1 MRRLTVEAFLPLA
14 LSAVAVLSVT
24 PFAVIR
30 YLDGEWM
37 MAILDAL
44 IIIGFAFLGSSVL
57 HPRRVRFASVA
68 IALFCIVGVLLTVHL
83 RGEQQIFWAFPA
95 LLAVFYLVKPAEAVA
110 IAAVAMLGLL
120 PAILPGGDA
129 VRSTTIIV
137 TLIATS
143 VFAYAFAYLT
153 REQRNQLLQLAR
165 KDPLTGVGNRRAL
178 DEKLSEVCAAQARSD
193 AACSLL
199 LIDIDNFKEFN
210 DEFGHAVGDE
220 ILVRLTELIE
230 FRIRGADT
238 VYRIGGEEFVVVLE
252 GEKKES
258 ARRLAEQLRTLVE
271 DYDLTPEG
279 RVTISLGVAELGYG
293 ETPDE
298 WLRRA
303 DVALYESKRSG
314 RNQTSLAVTGRL
326 LKLKVEQGKG

>member
-14 LSAVAVLSVT
+14 LSAVAVLCVT

-30 YLDGEWM
+30 FLDGEWM
-37 MAILDAL
+37 MAALDTL
-44 IIIGFAFLGSSVL
+44 IITGFAFLGSSVL
-57 HPRRVRFASVA
+57 RPRRVRFASVA
-68 IALFCIVGVLLTVHL
+68 IAVFCIVGVLLTVHL
-83 RGEQQIFWAFPA
+83 QGGQQIFWAYPA

-110 IAAVAMLGLL
+110 IATLAILGLV
-120 PAILPGGDA
+120 PAIVPGGDA
-129 VRSTTIIV
+129 VRSATVFV

-178 DEKLSEVCAAQARSD
+178 DEKLAEVCAAQARSS
-193 AACSLL
+193 APCSLL

-210 DEFGHAVGDE
+210 DEFGHAVGDQ
-220 ILVRLTELIE
+220 ILVRLTELID

-238 VYRIGGEEFVVVLE
+238 LYRIGGEEFVVVLE
-252 GEKKES
+252 DQKKEP

-271 DYDLTPEG
+271 AYDLAPEG
-279 RVTISLGVAELGYG
+279 RVTISLGVAELGAG

-314 RNQTSLAVTGRL
+314 RNQTSLAVTGRV
-326 LKLKVEQGKG
+326 LKLNLEQG

>member
-14 LSAVAVLSVT
+14 LSAVAVLCVA

-30 YLDGEWM
+30 FLDGQWLM
-37 MAILDAL
+37 GILDTL
-44 IIIGFAFLGSSVL
+44 IITSFVFLGSSVL
-57 HPRRVRFASVA
+57 RPRRVRFASVS
-68 IALFCIVGVLLTVHL
+68 IAVLCVVGVLLTVHL
-83 RGEQQIFWAFPA
+83 QGDQQIFWAYPS

-110 IAAVAMLGLL
+110 MATLFILGLV
-120 PAILPGGDA
+120 PAIVPGGDA
-129 VRSTTIIV
+129 VVSTTVLV

-153 REQRNQLLQLAR
+153 REHRNQLLQLAR

-178 DEKLSEVCAAQARSD
+178 DEKLAEVCAAQARSSTP
-193 AACSLL
+193 CSLI

-210 DEFGHAVGDE
+210 DEFGHAVGDQ
-220 ILVRLTELIE
+220 ILVRLTEIID
-230 FRIRGADT
+230 FRIRGVDSL
-238 VYRIGGEEFVVVLE
+238 YRIGGEEFVVVID
-252 GEKKES
+252 GQRKER

-271 DYDLTPEG
+271 AYDLAPEG
-279 RVTISLGVAELGYG
+279 RVTISLGVAELTAG
-293 ETPDE
+293 ETPEE
-298 WLRRA
+298 WMRRA

-326 LKLKVEQGKG
+326 LKLEQGQG